1 MQEQGDPVRGVV
13 QEQEPLQEA
22 GQERGRLF
30 HEHGQKHPGGR
41 LQDTTRWGSEESP
54 GLPLVCPGGP
64 QSFAPC
70 TAVPHALPAP
80 PASVPCPARPR
91 HPSSPAPPGV
101 SSGPGRRTHS
111 LPEESSH

>member
-41 LQDTTRWGSEESP
+41 LQDTTPWGSEESP

-64 QSFAPC
+64 QELCPVHC
-70 TAVPHALPAP
+70 
-80 PASVPCPARPR
+80 CPACSPR
-91 HPSSPAPPGV
+91 TPYLSALSCPTLAPLLTCPPG
-101 SSGPGRRTHS
+101 SILRSRPQN
-111 LPEESSH
+111 PQPP